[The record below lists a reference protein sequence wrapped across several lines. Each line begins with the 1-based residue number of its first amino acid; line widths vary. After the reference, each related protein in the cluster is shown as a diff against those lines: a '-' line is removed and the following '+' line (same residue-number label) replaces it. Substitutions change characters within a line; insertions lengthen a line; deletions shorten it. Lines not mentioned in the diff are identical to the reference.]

1 MDMTKALVV
10 NTNPLESLSYLQ
22 NIIFTVPA
30 EQQIKKFNGQVFT
43 PSQYHYYGAGG
54 LVQQG

>member
-1 MDMTKALVV
+1 MTKALVA
-10 NTNPLESLSYLQ
+10 NTNPLEWFSYLQ

-43 PSQYHYYGAGG
+43 PSRYHYYGAGG